1 MISCDYL
8 NTLKTHIRN
17 VENYKEMIDAYGLR
31 GLVVHNMDYSEFM
44 EVFIDSKILPIIE
57 LLNAMDVITDKSC
70 QNDEGD
76 ISISAVNYSKFK
88 ELLEKGKIKYKNP
101 DNKQFNIPINQRWKL
116 LKFLISE
123 VPADRLDELD
133 NILSESYG
141 GF

>member
-1 MISCDYL
+1 
-8 NTLKTHIRN
+8 
-17 VENYKEMIDAYGLR
+17 MIDAYGLR